1 MKFLLSLIISLN
13 VLALD
18 DFDLYRYGP
27 TAILEPERTGF
38 VLKLII
44 YDTET
49 ELQASFEEFSGKK
62 DEIRA
67 FTQTLAGDDMCY
79 VHIVKAELW
88 DNREALAILGHEVYH
103 CTFATHIGLEQ
114 LKEHEEQAEEQAIV
128 DEEANLK
135 ESDRKIELANL
146 VYECNNNTE
155 FDYIAGCAELNK

>member
-44 YDTET
+44 YET
-49 ELQASFEEFSGKK
+49 NSELQTSFEEFSGRKE
-62 DEIRA
+62 DIRA
-67 FTQTLAGDDMCY
+67 FTQTLPGDDMCY

-103 CTFATHIGLEQ
+103 CTFATHIGLEK
-114 LKEHEEQAEEQAIV
+114 LNEHEEQAIV
-128 DEEANLK
+128 DEEAKLK
-135 ESDRKIELANL
+135 EQDKKLELANL
-146 VYECNNNTE
+146 EEECNNNTE
-155 FDYIAGCAELNK
+155 FNYIAGCAELKNRR